1 MGNVLKSLISFDTSK
16 IDPMKGIRQGL
27 LMIIP
32 ALIGY
37 FLGNFSFGLLV
48 ATGTLAHIYVFKSS
62 PRSMLRTVIL
72 CTLSFAVCMML
83 GTLTV
88 TEPILYG
95 VTLLIVTVVPFY
107 VFSALKIAGPS
118 STFFLVTFCLPS
130 NLPVAPDQAL
140 IRGLAILIGGGIATL
155 LVLITVLLQKQKI
168 ENKAINSDFKTIN
181 QLMHNFNDR
190 EKFKEIT
197 KSAVTQFKTSD
208 ELLITATAG
217 TNNNLSQ
224 RFQRLLLLHT
234 SAQGIYS
241 ELLELHEKDIRPLPQ
256 ELIEMMEVTT
266 RNAYRPSANR
276 EKWTKEVSVD
286 AEFDNL
292 LQYILKIDEIANL
305 GSNQIEHEASVRK
318 PLYSQRIIHNL
329 TLDSIVFRNTLIYTV
344 IMAVA
349 IFISLAFNIQKS
361 YWIPLTA
368 HTVLVGMTTRRMLD
382 RATARGLGT
391 IMGTLLLSV
400 ILYFNPHL
408 IVAVIVMGLAAMMTE
423 AFVGSNYAFA
433 VIFITTQVILLN
445 GLASEN
451 LSINIAYTRIFDVL
465 IGITI
470 AIIGILL
477 INRQTSSAMLP
488 GTIAEVVRK
497 EADIFQYVFSSNAYH
512 DEDYEKNESL
522 ALSVKMSNM
531 TQVYNSAS
539 EELFSNKEVIR
550 YYYPSIFALEEINF
564 MLMRAM
570 QNHQR
575 QHISDEQMGEY
586 LVIFENIAK
595 HFELQSSL
603 EINTLSDLPQYNY
616 LKSVLMKLQNNCV
629 YTRKDIDEIEDG
641 AATKA

>member
-1 MGNVLKSLISFDTSK
+1 M
-16 IDPMKGIRQGL
+16 
-27 LMIIP
+27 
-32 ALIGY
+32 
-37 FLGNFSFGLLV
+37 
-48 ATGTLAHIYVFKSS
+48 
-62 PRSMLRTVIL
+62 
-72 CTLSFAVCMML
+72 
-83 GTLTV
+83 
-88 TEPILYG
+88 
-95 VTLLIVTVVPFY
+95 TLLIVTVVPFY

-140 IRGLAILIGGGIATL
+140 IRGFAILIGGGIATL
-155 LVLITVLLQKQKI
+155 LVLITVLFQKQKI

-181 QLMHNFNDR
+181 QLMHNFNDP

-197 KSAVTQFKTSD
+197 KSAVTQFRTSD

-256 ELIEMMEVTT
+256 ELIEMMDVTT

-276 EKWTKEVSVD
+276 EKWTKEVHVD
-286 AEFDNL
+286 EEFDNL
-292 LQYILKIDEIANL
+292 LQYVLKIDEIANL

-451 LSINIAYTRIFDVL
+451 LSITIAYTRIFDVL

-497 EADIFQYVFSSNAYH
+497 EADIFQYVFSSNAYQ
-512 DEDYEKNESL
+512 DEEYEKNESL

-539 EELFSNKEVIR
+539 EEFFSNKEVIR
-550 YYYPSIFALEEINF
+550 YYYPSIFALEEVNF

-603 EINTLSDLPQYNY
+603 EVNTLSDLPQYNY

-629 YTRKDIDEIEDG
+629 NTRKDIDEIEDG

>member
-1 MGNVLKSLISFDTSK
+1 M
-16 IDPMKGIRQGL
+16 
-27 LMIIP
+27 LM
-32 ALIGY
+32 
-37 FLGNFSFGLLV
+37 
-48 ATGTLAHIYVFKSS
+48 
-62 PRSMLRTVIL
+62 R
-72 CTLSFAVCMML
+72 
-83 GTLTV
+83 
-88 TEPILYG
+88 
-95 VTLLIVTVVPFY
+95 
-107 VFSALKIAGPS
+107 
-118 STFFLVTFCLPS
+118 
-130 NLPVAPDQAL
+130 
-140 IRGLAILIGGGIATL
+140 
-155 LVLITVLLQKQKI
+155 
-168 ENKAINSDFKTIN
+168 
-181 QLMHNFNDR
+181 
-190 EKFKEIT
+190 
-197 KSAVTQFKTSD
+197 
-208 ELLITATAG
+208 
-217 TNNNLSQ
+217 
-224 RFQRLLLLHT
+224 
-234 SAQGIYS
+234 
-241 ELLELHEKDIRPLPQ
+241 
-256 ELIEMMEVTT
+256 
-266 RNAYRPSANR
+266 
-276 EKWTKEVSVD
+276 
-286 AEFDNL
+286 NL
-292 LQYILKIDEIANL
+292 LQYVLKIDEIANL

-451 LSINIAYTRIFDVL
+451 LSITIAYTRIFDVL

-497 EADIFQYVFSSNAYH
+497 EADIFQYVFSSNAYQ
-512 DEDYEKNESL
+512 DEEYEKNESL

-539 EELFSNKEVIR
+539 EEFFSNKEVIR
-550 YYYPSIFALEEINF
+550 YYYPSIFALEEVNF

-603 EINTLSDLPQYNY
+603 EVNTLSDLPQYNY

-629 YTRKDIDEIEDG
+629 NTRKDIDEIEDG

>member
-16 IDPMKGIRQGL
+16 IDPMKGVRQGL

-140 IRGLAILIGGGIATL
+140 IRGFAILIGGGIATL
-155 LVLITVLLQKQKI
+155 LVLITVLFQKQKI

-181 QLMHNFNDR
+181 QLMHNFNDP

-197 KSAVTQFKTSD
+197 KSAVTQFRTSD

-276 EKWTKEVSVD
+276 EKWTKEVHVD
-286 AEFDNL
+286 EEFDNL
-292 LQYILKIDEIANL
+292 LQYVLKIDEIANL

-451 LSINIAYTRIFDVL
+451 LSITIAYTRIFDVL

-497 EADIFQYVFSSNAYH
+497 EADIFQYVFSSNVYQN
-512 DEDYEKNESL
+512 EEYEKNESL

-539 EELFSNKEVIR
+539 EEFFSNKEVIR
-550 YYYPSIFALEEINF
+550 YYYPSIFALEEVNF

-603 EINTLSDLPQYNY
+603 EVNTLSDLPQYNY